1 MHAISSL
8 SSLFPQQPSSAAPA
22 TALALLSHERILSVN
37 GVDATRFLQG
47 QLTCDVATLAIGAS
61 TLGARCNPKGRMQSS
76 FRLLKLSDEHYLL
89 AMAAE
94 LLETQQADLSK
105 YAVFFKV
112 ELSDASERWCR
123 LGLWGEQVPQAL
135 QAASLSGQLSDFGV
149 ALNIAD
155 APTELWLP
163 VNTAE
168 AGITA
173 LSQYAQPVATHS
185 WLVQQVRAGIGQVQL
200 ATRERFIP
208 QMLNLDLL
216 GGVSFSKGCYTGQE
230 IVARMHYL
238 GKLKRRMYHLTWSGA
253 SLPEP
258 GTDIVDTATGK
269 AVGEVVIA
277 VQTDQH
283 IELLAVLQS
292 DAAQLPTLSVS
303 NSIEP
308 SLQLGS
314 LPYEQQLATD
324 AATN

>member
-1 MHAISSL
+1 MHSTTSL
-8 SSLFPQQPSSAAPA
+8 SSLFPQQPSSTVPA

-47 QLTCDVATLAIGAS
+47 QLTCDVAALAVGAS

-76 FRLLKLSDEHYLL
+76 FRLLKLNDEHYLL

-94 LLETQQADLSK
+94 LLEAQLTDLSK

-112 ELSDASERWCR
+112 KLSDASDQWCR
-123 LGLWGEQVPQAL
+123 LGLWGEQTQQAL
-135 QAASLSGQLSDFGV
+135 QAASLSTQPNDSGV
-149 ALNIAD
+149 ALNLPG
-155 APTELWLP
+155 APMELWLP
-163 VNTAE
+163 ASTA
-168 AGITA
+168 AASIAA
-173 LSQYAQPVATHS
+173 LSQHAQPVPVCS
-185 WLVQQVRAGIGQVQL
+185 WLLQQIRAGIGQVQL

-208 QMLNLDLL
+208 QMLNLDVL
-216 GGVSFSKGCYTGQE
+216 GAVSFSKGCYTGQE

-238 GKLKRRMYHLTWSGA
+238 GTLKRRMYRLLWSGIGV
-253 SLPEP
+253 PEP
-258 GTDIVDTATGK
+258 GTDIIDTATDK
-269 AVGEVVIA
+269 VVGEVVIGVSA
-277 VQTDQH
+277 GEH
-283 IELLAVLQS
+283 IELLAVLQT

-308 SLQLGS
+308 SLELTS